1 MKAHKEYAWHIMDEI
16 NFIKSNCSMLSYEA
30 FLADEVLKRA
40 VIRSLEIIGEAVKK
54 IPAEVIAIYPATAW
68 KNIAGMRDRL
78 IHHYF
83 GVDYFL
89 VWDVLRNHLAQLEK
103 DIHRILAGP

>member
-54 IPAEVIAIYPATAW
+54 NTCRSYC
-68 KNIAGMRDRL
+68 
-78 IHHYF
+78 
-83 GVDYFL
+83 
-89 VWDVLRNHLAQLEK
+89 HLPSYGLEEYRR
-103 DIHRILAGP
+103 HA